1 MCPLSTFCMGADLES
16 ILGSPID
23 QPMAMAQVFYNS
35 FGQKGALTLWS
46 LIISAQCVLPT
57 SVYLRALN
65 NEQIH
70 DGIELSPRRFAP
82 DVRIRS

>member
-1 MCPLSTFCMGADLES
+1 MGTDLES
-16 ILGSPID
+16 ILGSPTG
-23 QPMAMAQVFYNS
+23 QPMAQVFYNS

-46 LIISAQCVLPT
+46 LIILAQCVLPT

-65 NEQIH
+65 NEQIY
-70 DGIELSPRRFAP
+70 DGIELSPRRFAS

>member
-1 MCPLSTFCMGADLES
+1 MGTDLES
-16 ILGSPID
+16 ILGSPIG
-23 QPMAMAQVFYNS
+23 QPMAQIFYNS

-65 NEQIH
+65 IEQIH